1 MSPDV
6 PLDVITTSSLRSAA
20 ALFLISSL
28 LFRVS
33 FSVSQRELHRIN
45 LPGPQLPNKTVQHVL
60 SLLRHLADIQQRGTI
75 LVFS

>member
-1 MSPDV
+1 MSQAV
-6 PLDVITTSSLRSAA
+6 PLCVITTSSLRSAA
-20 ALFLISSL
+20 ALFLTSSL

-33 FSVSQRELHRIN
+33 FFVLYGELHRIN
-45 LPGPQLPNKTVQHVL
+45 LPRPQLPNKAVQHVL